1 MAGKKTLAK
10 NQPGDK
16 RPDNLTQ
23 RVCAR
28 CGERM
33 LAKKIRATLS
43 INFVGER
50 ASKGFIHHHAKC
62 A

>member
-33 LAKKIRATLS
+33 FSKQIRTTLA
-43 INFVGER
+43 INFVGVS
-50 ASKGFIHHHAKC
+50 ASKGFIYHHAKC